1 MIDISVI
8 IITWNSENEIGACVN
23 SLLNNSLNLNIELI
37 IIDNNSSDKSF
48 TLINKINYPR
58 LQTYRNPVNLGYTK
72 AVNQGI
78 KYSKGKY
85 ILLLNPDTILKAG
98 CLDVMFEF
106 LEKNRD
112 YGACAPLMLNP
123 DSTVQLSVRSFPT
136 YWTMFCEFTLLACI
150 FPRTRLF
157 GKWKMKYLDYSKDID
172 IDQPMAAA
180 FMTSRQALEET
191 GNMDE
196 RFEMFFNDVDMCKKI
211 NDLGKKIRLLTSAA
225 VIHEHGISVHKDRV
239 RMIKI
244 WNKDCYKYFEKYHK
258 NTLLL
263 IWLKINLTISGFVRT
278 IFR

>member
-8 IITWNSENEIGACVN
+8 IITWNSENEIAACVD
-23 SLLNNSLNLNIELI
+23 SLINNSPNLNIELI
-37 IIDNNSSDKSF
+37 IIDNNSADNSF
-48 TLINKINYPR
+48 SIINKISYSR
-58 LQTYRNPVNLGYTK
+58 IQTYRNPENLGYTK

-85 ILLLNPDTILKAG
+85 ILLLNPDTMLKEG
-98 CLDVMFEF
+98 CLAIMFLF
-106 LEKNRD
+106 LEENSD

-123 DSTVQLSVRSFPT
+123 DSTVQLSVRCFPT
-136 YWTMFCEFTLLACI
+136 YWTMFCEFTLLAYI
-150 FPRTRLF
+150 FPKSQLF
-157 GKWKMKYLDYSKDID
+157 GKWKMKYFDYTKDAD
-172 IDQPMAAA
+172 VSQPMAAA
-180 FMTSRQALEET
+180 FMTGRQALEET

-211 NDLGKKIRLLTSAA
+211 IDSGKKIRLLTSAA
-225 VIHEHGISVHKDRV
+225 VVHEHGLSVHKDRV

-263 IWLKINLTISGFVRT
+263 IWLKINLIISGFVRT